1 MSFHFSL
8 TFTVVPV
15 CSDCFNADAFNN
27 VMQFRHGGR
36 EAACIFCTKYTR
48 ILMPMENIIAQKF
61 NELKTYDATRAR
73 TLRLEERLK
82 KIDAEFEEKIKKME
96 HVDIKQQAL
105 EDMLTPVIA
114 VMGNDSYAKMME
126 DVIAAKKEF
135 LSTEEK

>member
-1 MSFHFSL
+1 
-8 TFTVVPV
+8 
-15 CSDCFNADAFNN
+15 
-27 VMQFRHGGR
+27 
-36 EAACIFCTKYTR
+36 
-48 ILMPMENIIAQKF
+48 MPMENIIAQKF